1 MSESGSFYDKNY
13 VTSIEQAVLAED
25 VKFSTVANIEG
36 KFFIKVLTPMVDSTK
51 LTTRTKAGITS
62 SNYITLTIP
71 AYMLL
76 QFMNLEVTTIKVG
89 TTSKNVLSW
98 EKPTKS
104 NQFIIPKGTIFFVEF
119 LGGLVDADKCY
130 IVGISQ
136 FSLIQD

>member
-1 MSESGSFYDKNY
+1 MSETGSFYDKSY

-25 VKFSTVANIEG
+25 VKFSSVQNIEG

-51 LTTRTKAGITS
+51 LTTRSKAGITS

-76 QFMNLEVTTIKVG
+76 HFMNLQVSTVKDGDST
-89 TTSKNVLSW
+89 KNVLSW
-98 EKPTKS
+98 NKPNKS
-104 NQFIIPKGTIFFVEF
+104 NQFVIPKGTIFFVEF
-119 LGGLVDADKCY
+119 LGGLVDADKTY

-136 FSLIQD
+136 FSLIQ